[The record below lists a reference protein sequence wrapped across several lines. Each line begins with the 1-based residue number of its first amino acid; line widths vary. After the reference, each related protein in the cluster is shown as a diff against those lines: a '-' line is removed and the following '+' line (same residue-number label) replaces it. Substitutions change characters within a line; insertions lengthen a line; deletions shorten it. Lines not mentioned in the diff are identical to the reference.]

1 MKSRTLHMTRALVVL
16 VFAALPVASAARK
29 QGKATGG
36 GEFFII
42 SSVDTNKKQLV
53 LKRPTEV
60 TELVAVTDSTVFVDE
75 RGNPLQFRELRA
87 GDTVYVASSV
97 RRNGPL
103 VALRIRRAPMT
114 LEELRTRYLPAV
126 RGQ

>member
-1 MKSRTLHMTRALVVL
+1 MKSRSLHMTPALIVI
-16 VFAALPVASAARK
+16 VFAALSVAAAARK

-60 TELVAVTDSTVFVDE
+60 TELMAVTDSTVFVDE
-75 RGNPLQFRELRA
+75 RGKPLQFKELRA

-97 RRNGPL
+97 RRDGPP
-103 VALRIRRAPMT
+103 VALLIRRAPMT
-114 LEELRTRYLPAV
+114 LEELHRRYLPPV